1 MLAHGFCPNMKTTHG
16 TFGGEFD
23 NRRHSAFCAIIN
35 GQSVLDL
42 YSALILEIV
51 DTHCFNPNFVSGAT
65 SKWLIGDR
73 NCGEETNYLPVGQ
86 RM

>member
-1 MLAHGFCPNMKTTHG
+1 MKTACG

-42 YSALILEIV
+42 HSALILEIV

-73 NCGEETNYLPVGQ
+73 NCGEETNNSLPDQ